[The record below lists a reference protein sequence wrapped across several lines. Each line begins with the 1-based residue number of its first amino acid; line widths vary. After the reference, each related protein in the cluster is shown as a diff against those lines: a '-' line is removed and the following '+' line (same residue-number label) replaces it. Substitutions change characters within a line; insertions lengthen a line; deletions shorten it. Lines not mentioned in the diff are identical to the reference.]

1 MSQSCSY
8 FIFNIRIK
16 QKRSLQ
22 SAVQFT
28 FKMYILSLNALAFF
42 LFFSFV
48 RVLQECSCY
57 WPWYSMGYGRVLST
71 SSLSLFLSFSLYS
84 LSLSLPLS
92 EVAFDWICAN
102 THMANALMW
111 VSCNTKTRKKQV
123 LFSDLKHISTFKKIY
138 FDLIWTEGMA
148 DSQSWR
154 VKKFRWFKS
163 NQSTAPR
170 FVSII

>member
-16 QKRSLQ
+16 HKRSLQ

-84 LSLSLPLS
+84 LSLPLS

-123 LFSDLKHISTFKKIY
+123 LFSDLKHISTSKKIY
-138 FDLIWTEGMA
+138 FDFILIEGMT

-154 VKKFRWFKS
+154 VKKFRWFES